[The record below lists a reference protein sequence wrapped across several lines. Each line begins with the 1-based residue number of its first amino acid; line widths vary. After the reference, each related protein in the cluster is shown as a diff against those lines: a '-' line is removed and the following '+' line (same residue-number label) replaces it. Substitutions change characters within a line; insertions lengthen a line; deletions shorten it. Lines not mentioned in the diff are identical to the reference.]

1 MEGLIGQNYL
11 PSKFGFCL
19 ANLVFILRKVNFV
32 GFFLTLHCKIEF
44 SSLKFEHCKS
54 KIKNQSQNQNQKRKT
69 SAANMNKQHFLILTL
84 TLIIL

>member
-54 KIKNQSQNQNQKRKT
+54 KIKNQSQNQNQKSKSKTKNKRRKHEKT
-69 SAANMNKQHFLILTL
+69 TFFDFDL
-84 TLIIL
+84 

>member
-32 GFFLTLHCKIEF
+32 SFFLTLHCKIEF

-54 KIKNQSQNQNQKRKT
+54 KIKNQSQNQNQKSKSKTKNKRRKHEKT
-69 SAANMNKQHFLILTL
+69 TFFDFDL
-84 TLIIL
+84 